1 VKKKRNSSF
10 VDSLNRAKKFLG
22 VTDKVNTNPV
32 VVPSEN
38 TPVSLS
44 PSLSRFNKPSERET
58 SLINRIKDLVSN
70 ASVVEY
76 DGKSMTIPNF
86 NFPIDETI
94 ETFTRE
100 ATEIDTRYQTQLAK
114 IDFEKKEHLLELETK
129 ILIDVKLKI
138 KEEKT
143 LAIKSFVDRLSGLI
157 DPLVVSS
164 PSLADTNDNPTNA
177 ISNNED
183 DDTPTCTICRDDI
196 VKIVTLPCN
205 HSFCFDCMAQF
216 VQDKINGILRLKKR
230 IEDLVIYCPNWRSP
244 MLYLDDF
251 DGWLTDNEFDVA
263 AMWGID

>member
-32 VVPSEN
+32 VVPSQN

-138 KEEKT
+138 KEEK
-143 LAIKSFVDRLSGLI
+143 K
-157 DPLVVSS
+157 P
-164 PSLADTNDNPTNA
+164 
-177 ISNNED
+177 
-183 DDTPTCTICRDDI
+183 
-196 VKIVTLPCN
+196 
-205 HSFCFDCMAQF
+205 
-216 VQDKINGILRLKKR
+216 
-230 IEDLVIYCPNWRSP
+230 
-244 MLYLDDF
+244 
-251 DGWLTDNEFDVA
+251 
-263 AMWGID
+263 